1 MKKKITVGLFVAYIL
16 FCGFLFIKTR
26 FITPNQQPAPQ
37 SEKVQ
42 EYKKLLDNAGL
53 KGSLTIYKNK
63 QRIWQYTT
71 VGNANFAYL
80 MKNARK
86 SPYFNAGMDRAKLT

>member
-26 FITPNQQPAPQ
+26 FITPNQQPALQ

-42 EYKKLLDNAGL
+42 EYKKLLDNAGGL
-53 KGSLTIYKNK
+53 GEGGLF
-63 QRIWQYTT
+63 REEPA
-71 VGNANFAYL
+71 AN
-80 MKNARK
+80 R
-86 SPYFNAGMDRAKLT
+86 